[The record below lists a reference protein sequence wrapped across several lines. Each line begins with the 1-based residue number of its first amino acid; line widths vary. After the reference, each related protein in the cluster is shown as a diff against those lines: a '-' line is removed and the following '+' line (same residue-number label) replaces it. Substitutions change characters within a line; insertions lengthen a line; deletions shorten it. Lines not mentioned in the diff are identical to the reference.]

1 MIFDVMKRR
10 IVNAP
15 KPKRG
20 AIATVGWRDGLI
32 MLFDPSI

>member
-10 IVNAP
+10 NVNAP

-20 AIATVGWRDGLI
+20 AIATVGCRDGLI
-32 MLFDPSI
+32 ILFDPST